1 MRGSHTTIHQLAY
14 YNVVELADIAYL
26 AAMWGGMQIDRRT
39 AKSFERIS
47 FASPAD
53 ESGERSEQEGDDSES
68 EVQGEND
75 KKGE

>member
-1 MRGSHTTIHQLAY
+1 VRERREDDLFDFDDDNAIDDQL
-14 YNVVELADIAYL
+14 EIGED
-26 AAMWGGMQIDRRT
+26 G
-39 AKSFERIS
+39 FERIS